1 MRRLRR
7 WGIFLLPV
15 AEVSYFQFVEFI
27 PELKSLFLTFRY
39 MVGAVQK
46 VVRHEQKNWKKK
58 QLAKARALSIWRL
71 SSLNESLGQAMVIV
85 V

>member
-1 MRRLRR
+1 
-7 WGIFLLPV
+7 
-15 AEVSYFQFVEFI
+15 
-27 PELKSLFLTFRY
+27 